1 MRRCPNWNGIDV
13 GGECDEDAPPESML
27 PKAVVVTDDSVERP
41 SADCDDPSV
50 GDDEL
55 TRTPADESQRA
66 DNVELTRALMVE
78 ERTAA

>member
-27 PKAVVVTDDSVERP
+27 PKAVVVTDGSVERP
-41 SADCDDPSV
+41 SA

-55 TRTPADESQRA
+55 TRTPADESPRV
-66 DNVELTRALMVE
+66 DNVFEFTRAL
-78 ERTAA
+78 